1 MHLYK
6 LFSILLLLSIIPGLV
21 SSSPG
26 NASSVMVTK
35 SVTTTVTGI
44 ATASSI
50 ITATTDLTYNYNL
63 SQTMVGGQPAWF
75 RSCTWGEFPVIAG
88 GTGAGSPPIAFIGGD
103 PNLQQTVHVQYW
115 SDLPVDLY
123 FMTRDQELSWIYYT
137 SLWPYQF
144 CAPPFS
150 GWTYGWENATYASFA
165 ASLPAGTC
173 PCSILMFNMNVSE
186 AHVRF
191 VVNGLGISVN
201 VTHQYATTSTLTDAY
216 TTTEKIP
223 SFQINSGLFAP
234 VGLVLV
240 IVVSLGIWMRARPT
254 EPRHGS

>member
-6 LFSILLLLSIIPGLV
+6 LFSILLLLSIIPVLV
-21 SSSPG
+21 GSTHG
-26 NASSVMVTK
+26 NTNVEVTK
-35 SVTTTVTGI
+35 SVTTIVTGI
-44 ATASSI
+44 ATTYSI
-50 ITATTDLTYNYNL
+50 ATATTDLTYNYNL

-88 GTGAGSPPIAFIGGD
+88 GTGTGSPPIAFIGGD
-103 PNLQQTVHVQYW
+103 PELQQTVHVQYW

-123 FMTRDQELSWIYYT
+123 FLTRDQELSWIYYT

-150 GWTYGWENATYASFA
+150 GWTYGWENTTYASFR

-191 VVNGLGISVN
+191 VVNDLGISVD
-201 VTHQYATTSTLTDAY
+201 VPYQHATTATLTNAY
-216 TTTEKIP
+216 TTTEKTT
-223 SFQINSGLFAP
+223 SFQVNSGLLAEA
-234 VGLVLV
+234 GLVLV
-240 IVVSLGIWMRARPT
+240 ILVALGIWMRARPT
-254 EPRHGS
+254 EPRRSS